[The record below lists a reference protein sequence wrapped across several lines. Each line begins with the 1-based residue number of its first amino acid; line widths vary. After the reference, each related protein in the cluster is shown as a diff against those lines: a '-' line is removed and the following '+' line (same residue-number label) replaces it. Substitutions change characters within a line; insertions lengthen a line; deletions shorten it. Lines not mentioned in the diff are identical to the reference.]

1 MAQVPQYQGPQ
12 YNGTLPQQAPTPQQM
27 PSQQAPNFGGNYQAP
42 DQQNQQ
48 PQQKGQQ
55 AYNPTQSPYGM
66 DQTQQGVGE
75 QYWENNQQK
84 WGNSPQMDWA
94 SSKLPRF
101 DNAGFGETF
110 NQNNI
115 NQFGQAGQGQ
125 QFWNQVQGKF
135 NTQGQYGGPN
145 LAAESYNRTVGQIP
159 GSLQPS
165 FDKAF
170 DRAKETAVGDA
181 NSQAAARGA
190 YGSSQALNNVGN
202 VITDIEA
209 QRANRASDFAL
220 QDSQNQ
226 ANWQG
231 LAGQQGRAADQSSMQ
246 GFGTNLQG
254 IQSFGDMAFNAE
266 GQDLNRDRFASSV
279 GFGIQDQGFGRVGQ
293 GTQLAMGLDS
303 ADLNR
308 TNSGFAAANQAQ
320 NQRDGRIQG
329 AFDNT
334 RNMQNDLTGF
344 FGGQYDQLFGADYQM
359 QQDAMNAGLGLT
371 AEARNQGYRDQEGMR
386 QDLND
391 GISMYTGMAQMGEAG
406 KKKK

>member
-1 MAQVPQYQGPQ
+1 MATVPPYRGISGTGQVPAY
-12 YNGTLPQQAPTPQQM
+12 APTPQQM
-27 PSQQAPNFGGNYQAP
+27 NQQAPNFGGNYQAP
-42 DQQNQQ
+42 TPQNQQ

-55 AYNPTQSPYGM
+55 SYNPTQSPYGM

-75 QYWENNQQK
+75 QYWSNNQQK

-94 SSKLPRF
+94 SSQLPKF
-101 DNAGFGETF
+101 EQPGFGEAF
-110 NQNNI
+110 NQKNI
-115 NQFGQAGQGQ
+115 KQFGKAGQGQ

-145 LAAESYNRTVGQIP
+145 LAAESYNRTVGAIP
-159 GSLQPS
+159 GSLQPT

-209 QRANRASDFAL
+209 KRADRASQFAL

-226 ANWQG
+226 AAWQG
-231 LAGQQGRAADQSSMQ
+231 LAGQQGRAADQSEMG

-266 GQDLNRDRFASSV
+266 NQDLNRDRFASGV
-279 GFGIQDQGFGRVGQ
+279 GFGIQDQGFSRVGQ
-293 GTQLAMGLDS
+293 GINAAMNLDS

-308 TNSGFAAANQAQ
+308 TNSGFQASMGAQ
-320 NQRDGRIQG
+320 DQRDGRIQG

-344 FGGQYDQLFGADYQM
+344 FGGQYDQLFGADYAA

-371 AEARNQGYRDQEGMR
+371 AEARNQGYRDQERMR
-386 QDLND
+386 QAGSDAI
-391 GISMYTGMAQMGEAG
+391 GAYTGITQAQEAA
-406 KKKK
+406 KKR